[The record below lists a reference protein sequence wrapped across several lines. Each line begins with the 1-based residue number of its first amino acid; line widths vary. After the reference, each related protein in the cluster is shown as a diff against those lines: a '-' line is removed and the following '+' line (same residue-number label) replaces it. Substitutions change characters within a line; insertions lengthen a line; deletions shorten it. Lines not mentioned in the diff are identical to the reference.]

1 MKYPTTAAIRLKSSH
16 GNRVLAAKWNTN
28 KVLLFP
34 VNIYMK
40 GIDKV
45 GLLNQITQ
53 VISKLLNVNIRKL
66 EIESDDGLFE
76 GRVQVYVHDTDDVE
90 VIIDNLKKIPDIK

>member
-1 MKYPTTAAIRLKSSH
+1 
-16 GNRVLAAKWNTN
+16 
-28 KVLLFP
+28 
-34 VNIYMK
+34 MK

-90 VIIDNLKKIPDIK
+90 VIIDNLKKIPDIKTVARI